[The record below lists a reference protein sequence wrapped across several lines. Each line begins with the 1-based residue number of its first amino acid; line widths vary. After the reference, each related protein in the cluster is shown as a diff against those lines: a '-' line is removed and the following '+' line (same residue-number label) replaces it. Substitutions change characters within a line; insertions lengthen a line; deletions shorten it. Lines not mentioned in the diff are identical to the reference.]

1 MMSALR
7 VFCGTR
13 GSSVFALALVSL
25 VLVTASSAA
34 EPAGDSVL
42 TITAVG
48 DVNLGTAYPSTEF
61 LSPDDGASLLSPV
74 AKLLEGDIVFGNL
87 EGPLA
92 DGGTTEK
99 CSSPRGCYAF
109 RTPTSYVKSLKAA
122 GFNVFS
128 IANNHAMDFGE
139 DGRLSTIKTL
149 DAAGIAHSGPVGD
162 LAEFDIKGSKVALLA
177 FTTAEHSYNL
187 LDIDAA
193 AKAVA
198 DADSSHDIVIVSF
211 HGGREGSHAQHVPYE
226 MELLGTEPRGELR
239 KFTHAVIDAGAD
251 LVLGHGPHVLRGLE
265 LYKRRLIAYSLGNFC
280 TYARFN
286 LSGPLGRAVVLS
298 VDISITSGEFLGGRL
313 RATLQVKPGGARP
326 DPSDRGTKLVRELS
340 HADFRYSAPGF
351 ADDGQLF
358 APEGDGAGL
367 LGLTEPERARSL
379 SKLLGYL
386 KAAGIEEAKLRK
398 WFGDRRARLLP
409 EVMQRFSRPAE
420 KLPYPRYRAI
430 FVNPEVLAAG
440 KKFLAERSK
449 LLDSVERKYGVDRA
463 VLAGLIAT
471 ETRFGAHRGDFSTF
485 NALATVFFDYDR
497 RRSWGQQELLA
508 LLRVFPDD
516 PLAVKGSYA
525 GAIGLVQFMPSSI
538 KTYGVDFDKDGK
550 IDLDKWD
557 DALASAAN
565 YLHRHGWKKGQP
577 VRRGEPNYR
586 AIYRYN
592 PAHNYVR
599 VVGELA
605 AAFGLAKK
613 DPKKAPKTAPEKEKS
628 KQVK

>member
-1 MMSALR
+1 MTAARCALL
-7 VFCGTR
+7 VFVYLIPAT
-13 GSSVFALALVSL
+13 SSW
-25 VLVTASSAA
+25 AA
-34 EPAGDSVL
+34 EAADDNALIV
-42 TITAVG
+42 TAVG

-61 LSPDDGASLLSPV
+61 LPPDEGVSLLQPV
-74 AKLLEGDIVFGNL
+74 ADLLTGDIVFGNL

-109 RTPTSYVKSLKAA
+109 RTPTSYVKNLQAA
-122 GFNVFS
+122 GFNVFG

-139 DGRLSTIKTL
+139 EGRLCTIKTL

-162 LAEFDIKGSKVALLA
+162 LAEFEIKGAKVALLA

-198 DADSSHDIVIVSF
+198 DADRSHDIVIVSF
-211 HGGREGSHAQHVPYE
+211 HGGSEGGRAQHVPYE
-226 MELLGTEPRGELR
+226 MEFLGTEPRGELR
-239 KFTHAVIDAGAD
+239 KFTHALIDAGAD

-265 LYKRRLIAYSLGNFC
+265 VYKRRLIAYSLGNFC

-298 VDISITSGEFLGGRL
+298 VEISKTTGEFLGGLL
-313 RATLQVKPGGARP
+313 RATRQIKPGGARP
-326 DPSDRGTKLVRELS
+326 DPSGRGMELVRELS
-340 HADFRYSAPGF
+340 RSDFRHSAPGF
-351 ADDGQLF
+351 AADGRLT

-367 LGLTEPERARSL
+367 LGLTEPERAQRL
-379 SKLLGYL
+379 SKLLGDL
-386 KAAGIEEAKLRK
+386 NAAGIEEAKLRK
-398 WFGDRRARLLP
+398 WFGDRRVRLLP
-409 EVMQRFSRPAE
+409 EVMRRFSRPAE

-430 FVNPEVLAAG
+430 FINPEVLAAG

-449 LLDSVERKYGVDRA
+449 LLDSIEKIYRVDRA

-471 ETRFGAHRGDFSTF
+471 ETRFGTHRGDFSTF
-485 NALATVFFDYDR
+485 NALVTVVFDYDR
-497 RRSWGQQELLA
+497 RRRWGQKELLA

-538 KTYGVDFDKDGK
+538 QAYGVDFDKDGK
-550 IDLDKWD
+550 IDLDNWE

-565 YLHRHGWKKGQP
+565 YLHRHGWKQGQP
-577 VRRGEPNYR
+577 VRRGKPNYR

-592 PAHNYVR
+592 PARNYVR

-605 AAFGLAKK
+605 AAFGLCKK
-613 DPKKAPKTAPEKEKS
+613 DHKKGPKAVPQKEKS
-628 KQVK
+628 KSSK